1 MKDLPTSDSSDRLL
15 VFGVGGTF
23 YALPIADIA
32 EVTEVG
38 RIASVPSLRASVGGV
53 MNHHGDVLLVVHRAA
68 LFEVGE
74 GLLSEPQNVLVLGE
88 SLDDPSRLGLPV
100 DAIIGL
106 VDGPG
111 GTANGTDDV
120 VVDRRPLGGRLVNVL
135 DPQRLLARAVQ
146 VIEKSVVGADAMQ
159 GVQT

>member
-1 MKDLPTSDSSDRLL
+1 MNDVPTSASSDRLL
-15 VFGVGGTF
+15 VFEVGGMF
-23 YALPIADIA
+23 YALPIADIT

-53 MNHHGDVLLVVHRAA
+53 MNHHGDVLLVVHREA

-74 GLLSEPQNVLVLGE
+74 GSLSEPQNVLVLGK

-100 DAIIGL
+100 DAIIGM

-111 GTANGTDDV
+111 GVPNGTDV

-135 DPQRLLARAVQ
+135 DPQRLLMRAVQ
-146 VIEKSVVGADAMQ
+146 VIEESVVGADAMQ
-159 GVQT
+159 GDQT